1 MAGTALTA
9 LNFFVILGAAVF
21 QQLTGF
27 ILGLWKTA
35 DHATLPLVSYQ
46 WGFGTSAL
54 LLALSLTVYG
64 FCRDTHPG
72 KHP

>member
-9 LNFFVILGAAVF
+9 LNFFVILGAAIF

-27 ILGLWKTA
+27 ILGLWKTS
-35 DHATLPLVSYQ
+35 DSVTLPLAAYQ
-46 WGFGTSAL
+46 WGFGISAL
-54 LLALSLTVYG
+54 LLALSLVVYG

-72 KHP
+72 KYH